1 MEQYQVDCMAF
12 GLALFLLLALAGG
25 GVGLIILGTSE
36 EPPEMQPN
44 TYRDLNL
51 THSYWSE
58 EDWLSWFQEQRQ
70 KIVLLT
76 AGPPLILIA
85 FGLFLRPIVIYQE
98 RVQNRQLGINV
109 PNWKFSVRK
118 NALIFATI
126 MLLSIGLALTVVGN
140 VAPASFWL
148 LRGCEICKEKNF
160 QFQRQLKVCRIIGPL
175 AISFGILLPIVCILY
190 RHVKK
195 KIGDDEDINGLIH
208 QMLLKYLC
216 CMRTCS
222 SELGD
227 VPADPVTGSDPRN
240 SAQQP
245 EGQCLHPIGSAQP
258 SPTQYRNASPQ
269 LGQSYQPN
277 RAELPPPS
285 YESVVNQNLALPSAP
300 PPLAVVDVGIF

>member
-1 MEQYQVDCMAF
+1 MEQFEVECMGF
-12 GLALFLLLALAGG
+12 GLACLLFIGLAGG
-25 GVGLIILGTSE
+25 GAALIGLGTQRPLE
-36 EPPEMQPN
+36 VQPGIFS
-44 TYRDLNL
+44 DLNV

-85 FGLFLRPIVIYQE
+85 FGLFCRPIMIYQQRE
-98 RVQNRQLGINV
+98 RNRQQDINV
-109 PNWKFSVRK
+109 PNCKFSVRK
-118 NALIFATI
+118 NSLIFATI

-160 QFQRQLKVCRIIGPL
+160 QFQRQLKICRIIGPL
-175 AISFGILLPIVCILY
+175 AIIFGVLLPIVCILY

-195 KIGDDEDINGLIH
+195 KIGDDEDINGLIR
-208 QMLLKYLC
+208 QMLLKCLC
-216 CMRTCS
+216 CMRTCT

-227 VPADPVTGSDPRN
+227 VPADPVTGSNPRN

-269 LGQSYQPN
+269 IGRSYQPK
-277 RAELPPPS
+277 RAEFPPPS

-300 PPLAVVDVGIF
+300 PLTVWV